1 MDNSVS
7 RNELIQA
14 LLAER
19 DVYLAEHDRFLR
31 KRKRQTPPEIM
42 RKLPIY
48 GVALVAERD
57 TALVAERDTA
67 LAERDTAL
75 AERDA
80 ALADLEK
87 MKLTM
92 NSMALQNSVEY
103 QKMKARLDCF
113 ENLFDGF
120 DKRLAVFKATV
131 RPIS

>member
-14 LLAER
+14 LLTER

-42 RKLPIY
+42 RKLPIS
-48 GVALVAERD
+48 GAALVAERD
-57 TALVAERDTA
+57 A
-67 LAERDTAL
+67 AL

-87 MKLTM
+87 MKGTVCYQ
-92 NSMALQNSVEY
+92 ALQNSVEY